1 MVMHAYHSLVRVEI
15 ATIDHSLIDRLAR
28 RVHVMMVAV
37 VVMMAS
43 TAQLDVMWVLAMSC
57 IEALMVSTL

>member
-15 ATIDHSLIDRLAR
+15 AAIDHSLIDRLAR

-43 TAQLDVMWVLAMSC
+43 TQLDVMRVLAMSC

>member
-1 MVMHAYHSLVRVEI
+1 MVMHAYHSLVWVEI

-43 TAQLDVMWVLAMSC
+43 TQLDVMWVLAMSC
-57 IEALMVSTL
+57 IEALMVSAL

>member
-43 TAQLDVMWVLAMSC
+43 TQLDVMRVLAMSC

>member
-43 TAQLDVMWVLAMSC
+43 TQLDVMWVLAMSC